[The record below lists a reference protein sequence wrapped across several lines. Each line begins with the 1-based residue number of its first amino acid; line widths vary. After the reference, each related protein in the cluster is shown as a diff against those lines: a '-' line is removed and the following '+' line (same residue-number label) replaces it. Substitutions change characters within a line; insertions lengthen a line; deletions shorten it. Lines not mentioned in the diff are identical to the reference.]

1 MRTFEGKIVWTRF
14 PKPMADKR
22 VITDLENRIRLLID
36 DHKRIAAR
44 CAELTA
50 ENGALKADNRQ
61 LLERQRQLESEL
73 SRMQLTAGLAG
84 DDASRDK
91 ARARVNRLMREVDK
105 CIALLS
111 KSEPERNGAAG
122 E

>member
-1 MRTFEGKIVWTRF
+1 
-14 PKPMADKR
+14 MADKR
-22 VITDLENRIRLLID
+22 VITELEKGIRQLMET
-36 DHKRIAAR
+36 HRRTAKH

-50 ENGALKADNRQ
+50 ENGALKAENRQ
-61 LLERQRQLESEL
+61 LHERTRALEAEL

-84 DDASRDK
+84 GDDRNRDK

-111 KSEPERNGAAG
+111 KPAPAQEQPAG
-122 E
+122 PQE